1 MLRMPG
7 EAAAT
12 IDLKSLPAEVTAL
25 IERLQQQAQA
35 DAQELARREREIA
48 LARVKI
54 DKLNFELAPEETRML
69 ASLSAQYDRLG
80 RLDELL
86 VVRRKELSLT
96 KNVTRRLELRLD
108 LARVMGEIEARSGR
122 HGALHDNLR
131 ESPGQSHDS
140 LNSSIA
146 RIHPGYRAKY
156 PWIYSTLLTRYTN
169 APLPSSGYAAEK
181 MALSR

>member
-54 DKLNFELAPEETRML
+54 DKLNFELARF
-69 ASLSAQYDRLG
+69 
-80 RLDELL
+80 
-86 VVRRKELSLT
+86 
-96 KNVTRRLELRLD
+96 
-108 LARVMGEIEARSGR
+108 
-122 HGALHDNLR
+122 
-131 ESPGQSHDS
+131 
-140 LNSSIA
+140 
-146 RIHPGYRAKY
+146 
-156 PWIYSTLLTRYTN
+156 
-169 APLPSSGYAAEK
+169 
-181 MALSR
+181 